1 MFSRIRLPLASTPM
15 KRIINSDDEQF
26 EDEQK
31 PLPHARKQKH
41 RPIAAGQRTS
51 SHKNMEL
58 SQRRIKAIQERPV
71 WAETQA
77 PSCSRSIQDPMPTGS
92 VSLTGRGRRSKAQES
107 RAAVQAES
115 EKWPDTPPLRF
126 TNRGVMNLLDQ
137 DDVIIRI
144 IRTAF
149 TKVIGDA
156 LFRDAFPDIGDQLKY
171 ARDALYS
178 VSKELCMPHIRVRI
192 KEDNSYATELGKV
205 VDAHWTVVRNRFKMA
220 AGPAATHAFDLKPG
234 CSEWIHKLVT
244 STYNDYIYPF
254 KEGSKD
260 TVDYSKPFG
269 NPAIIEIIRQ
279 CMFIGKASAIYAGT
293 YQSRFPITAGDKP
306 EHMVAEALAA
316 LSATALCAVL
326 QEWQGPQHIPARP
339 ESKSIKAYKKS
350 LFRLYQE
357 ASGLGKL
364 FAHRPAVGANALAH
378 LNFAEL
384 EADSD

>member
-41 RPIAAGQRTS
+41 RPIAAGQ
-51 SHKNMEL
+51 
-58 SQRRIKAIQERPV
+58 A
-71 WAETQA
+71 QA
-77 PSCSRSIQDPMPTGS
+77 PQEYGALAEEDQSNPRRSNADRLS
-92 VSLTGRGRRSKAQES
+92 FSHRRGRRSKAQES

-205 VDAHWTVVRNRFKMA
+205 VDARWTVVHNRFKMA
-220 AGPAATHAFDLKPG
+220 AGPAATHAFDLKP
-234 CSEWIHKLVT
+234 
-244 STYNDYIYPF
+244 D
-254 KEGSKD
+254 EGSKD

-326 QEWQGPQHIPARP
+326 QEWQGPQHVNNNFNANLFAETYAHHIRFLQDLKA
-339 ESKSIKAYKKS
+339 KSIKAYEKS

-357 ASGLGKL
+357 ASGQGNYLLIDHSWCQCIGS
-364 FAHRPAVGANALAH
+364 P
-378 LNFAEL
+378 EL
-384 EADSD
+384 R